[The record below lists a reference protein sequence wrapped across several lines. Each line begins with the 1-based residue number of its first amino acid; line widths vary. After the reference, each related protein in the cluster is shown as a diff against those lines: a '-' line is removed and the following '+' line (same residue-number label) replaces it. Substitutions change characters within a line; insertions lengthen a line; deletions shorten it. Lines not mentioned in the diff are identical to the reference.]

1 MNSGSF
7 DANVLLRLLL
17 NDIKDQHAAVLKL
30 MRDPSA
36 TFAVADVAVVEV
48 VFVLERHYG
57 FTRSQ
62 ISEAIEGL
70 CSIPQ
75 ITCNQT
81 LFQKTLPVF
90 VKNMKLSFEDCCL
103 ATYAEL
109 QNSLPLWTFDRK
121 LANQAPGAKIVP
133 IK

>member
-17 NDIKDQHAAVLKL
+17 NDIKDQHAAVLNL
-30 MRDPSA
+30 MQESSA
-36 TFAVADVAVVEV
+36 PFMVADVAVVEV

-62 ISEAIEGL
+62 ITEAIEGL

-75 ITCNQT
+75 INCNQT
-81 LFQKTLPVF
+81 LFRKALPIF
-90 VKNMKLSFEDCCL
+90 SKNIKLSFEDCCL

-121 LANQAPGAKIVP
+121 LANQAPGARIVP
-133 IK
+133 N